1 MTPGAGTGARATGRR
16 LRRRIRWR
24 DDRGQVAGIEVLPFG
39 VLTFVV
45 GTLLVANAWGVVDAK
60 LAVTSAARE
69 AVRAYVEAPDA
80 DTAVA
85 DAHDA
90 ATAAIAGH
98 GRDPESTVVEIRHDD
113 DRPFARCTRVTVTVH
128 HPVPAIRLPFIGG
141 YGHAFDVMASQ
152 SEVIDPYRSGLPGEA
167 TC

>member
-1 MTPGAGTGARATGRR
+1 MSGARRHRAPSDRR
-16 LRRRIRWR
+16 PVRCR
-24 DDRGQVAGIEVLPFG
+24 DDRGQVGGIEVLPFG
-39 VLTFVV
+39 LLTFVV

-80 DTAVA
+80 ATASAV
-85 DAHDA
+85 AHDA
-90 ATAAIAGH
+90 AIESVTGH
-98 GRDPESTVVEIRHDD
+98 GRAADSTTIEIRHDD

-141 YGHAFDVMASQ
+141 YGHAFDVVASQ
-152 SEVIDPYRSGLPGEA
+152 SEVVDPYRSGLPGEA